1 MKDFISELKKIETDR
16 LIYSLSKISI
26 EMLKENK
33 YVRKVPISALHYGRQ
48 PKVTYLLAWDIPN
61 IVFLSIKESND
72 YRHSKKIVSPGQLV
86 SLYRKYDNEHSAA
99 DYMKN
104 AAVLRVAL
112 GMTAEQFQHQNLQWI
127 YEKFNRDYYILLAAE
142 GFKHRSEIDTNSV
155 VKETLGYSADDYIAM
170 LLMVCCLCS
179 HDPDPLT
186 ALKSLN
192 YRKEETIF
200 TTENITKLI
209 EYYSCTYN
217 DLREHRLGK
226 QFMYSKPFIK
236 TQRTGS
242 YLAAS
247 AYLVEMLMG
256 NGLYWLV
263 RDYYLKQGNQKF
275 VNAFGL
281 LFEDYIEDLATNY
294 CKPLEWEKLSAGPQ
308 KGADFMFDFGS
319 LKMLIESKSSLL
331 KLDAKQ
337 QVPNLESVEKFF
349 NNTMRRAYKQLSSSY
364 ERLKGTCNVP
374 IVKIILLYDEF
385 SNTSIIEL
393 SMGEIFEQDPS
404 CYVMTIREFEMLLY
418 IHHNDKT
425 TESTIMDKILE
436 SIAPGGERKNLGTIY
451 SDLAIY
457 ENLHF
462 NEKINYFSKF
472 SEYMEK
478 NLK

>member
-1 MKDFISELKKIETDR
+1 
-16 LIYSLSKISI
+16 
-26 EMLKENK
+26 
-33 YVRKVPISALHYGRQ
+33 
-48 PKVTYLLAWDIPN
+48 
-61 IVFLSIKESND
+61 
-72 YRHSKKIVSPGQLV
+72 
-86 SLYRKYDNEHSAA
+86 
-99 DYMKN
+99 
-104 AAVLRVAL
+104 
-112 GMTAEQFQHQNLQWI
+112 
-127 YEKFNRDYYILLAAE
+127 
-142 GFKHRSEIDTNSV
+142 
-155 VKETLGYSADDYIAM
+155 
-170 LLMVCCLCS
+170 
-179 HDPDPLT
+179 
-186 ALKSLN
+186 
-192 YRKEETIF
+192 
-200 TTENITKLI
+200 
-209 EYYSCTYN
+209 
-217 DLREHRLGK
+217 
-226 QFMYSKPFIK
+226 
-236 TQRTGS
+236 
-242 YLAAS
+242 
-247 AYLVEMLMG
+247 
-256 NGLYWLV
+256 
-263 RDYYLKQGNQKF
+263 
-275 VNAFGL
+275 
-281 LFEDYIEDLATNY
+281 
-294 CKPLEWEKLSAGPQ
+294 
-308 KGADFMFDFGS
+308 MFDFGS

-436 SIAPGGERKNLGTIY
+436 SIASGGERKNLGTIY

-472 SEYMEK
+472 SEYIEK